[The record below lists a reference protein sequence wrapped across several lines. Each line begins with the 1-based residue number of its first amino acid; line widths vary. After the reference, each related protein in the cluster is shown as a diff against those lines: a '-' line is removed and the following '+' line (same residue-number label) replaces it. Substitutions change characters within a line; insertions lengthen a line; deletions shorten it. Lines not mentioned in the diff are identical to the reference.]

1 MDAFFQSVCEF
12 FQTDGAG
19 IVTVFSAVWRYAAPL
34 LAILIIWRAAAPL
47 LNFRR
52 EPEIWAYL
60 AMPDGQQ
67 FPVTHWE
74 NILGRGKGCDLVINH
89 PDLARNHAVL
99 TRYDDGSWSIT
110 DIGARGEV
118 WVNGKQ
124 VEACALEYGDV
135 ISLSGVE
142 MKLVPIT
149 AQEVEE
155 QNYYRTR
162 PSDQSLPGLTLFLL
176 SLFQIFTAVQ
186 FWMNSDAE
194 YARTIVMGF
203 VLLCAVQWVFF
214 VTLKILRRSGFEV
227 ETLAFFLSTLGLA
240 VIASSSPKEI
250 TRQLVCIVGGIAIYL
265 IIAWSLR
272 DLNRAKK
279 FRYVAAVGG
288 FALLAATLV
297 FGTEVYGA
305 RGWI

>member
-1 MDAFFQSVCEF
+1 M
-12 FQTDGAG
+12 
-19 IVTVFSAVWRYAAPL
+19 TVFSAVWRYAAPL

-89 PDLARNHAVL
+89 PDLARNHAIL

-110 DIGARGEV
+110 DIGARGGV

-162 PSDQSLPGLTLFLL
+162 PSDQSLPGLTL
-176 SLFQIFTAVQ
+176 S
-186 FWMNSDAE
+186 
-194 YARTIVMGF
+194 
-203 VLLCAVQWVFF
+203 C
-214 VTLKILRRSGFEV
+214 
-227 ETLAFFLSTLGLA
+227 
-240 VIASSSPKEI
+240 
-250 TRQLVCIVGGIAIYL
+250 
-265 IIAWSLR
+265 
-272 DLNRAKK
+272 
-279 FRYVAAVGG
+279 
-288 FALLAATLV
+288 
-297 FGTEVYGA
+297 
-305 RGWI
+305 